1 MLSKIERKIRLKVS
15 RKLSIVAIGL
25 FLVVGTITSYD
36 IIQKHRSSETV
47 KMAQTK
53 QSNLVDRLT
62 SATGSTIH
70 VLNYSDLAIEKMADV
85 YQLSTQEK
93 IQEQLLQLIESQTAT
108 FTQPLIVSNPFLTN
122 TTGLYLAFSTDE
134 AVKISYRIDAQG
146 YPSFEKNLKQNEEYA
161 TSHQYQIIGCIPNV
175 DNLITLTAT
184 TQDGQQQ
191 QMQFHYTPPKLSTTS
206 EMNYQLSKQESD
218 ESLSEGLFAVIGNQA
233 GEKATYLVDNDGY
246 IRAEMPIVNYNSMR
260 LVFNDQQEMFMAVS
274 DSKIVKLNAL
284 GQVKQVIDLANTDYL
299 MHHDYILNDKNQLI
313 ALATSKTAKKQ
324 AGYVEDRIIT
334 IDLSTQEV
342 TEIANFEELL
352 PDLYQKATGIEEH
365 SNNKGYLDPVH
376 INSLQLADNQQLLV
390 SSRETS
396 TILAL
401 KPDEQ
406 GIYQVEYMMG
416 DEAIWQGVGEC
427 GQLLLEKE
435 GSFTSQYGQHSI
447 TYETAEDL
455 SAGQYYLSLFNNN
468 STIMDSRIDISLT
481 EIADKTAGKTSKYMK
496 YLVDEKTNSYK
507 LVESFD
513 VPYSAYVSS
522 VQNYQN
528 HIIVDSGQQATFAE
542 YTNSGKLIQR
552 FTQKTD
558 TKYLYRVYKYD
569 FKNYYFE

>member
-1 MLSKIERKIRLKVS
+1 MS

-47 KMAQTK
+47 KMAQTT

-233 GEKATYLVDNDGY
+233 GEKVTYLVDNDGY

-260 LVFNDQQEMFMAVS
+260 LVFNNQQEMFMAVS

-284 GQVKQVIDLANTDYL
+284 GQVKQVLDLANTDYL
-299 MHHDYILNDKNQLI
+299 LYHDYILNDKNQLV

-324 AGYVEDRIIT
+324 EGYVEDRIIT

-352 PDLYQKATGIEEH
+352 PELYQKATGIEEH

-376 INSLQLADNQQLLV
+376 INSLQLTDNQQLLV

-396 TILAL
+396 TIIDL
-401 KPDEQ
+401 KPDEN
-406 GIYQVEYMMG
+406 GAYQVEYMMG
-416 DEAIWQGVGEC
+416 DGVIWQGVGEC

-455 SAGQYYLSLFNNN
+455 SAGQYYLSFFNNN
-468 STIMDSRIDISLT
+468 STIMDSRTDISLA
-481 EIADKTAGKTSKYMK
+481 EIADETAGKTSKYMK

-542 YTNSGKLIQR
+542 YTSSGKMIQR

>member
-1 MLSKIERKIRLKVS
+1 MKVS
-15 RKLSIVAIGL
+15 RKLSIVAISL
-25 FLVVGTITSYD
+25 FLVVGMITSYD

-85 YQLSTQEK
+85 YQLSIQEK

-146 YPSFEKNLKQNEEYA
+146 YPSFEKDLKQNEEYA

-284 GQVKQVIDLANTDYL
+284 GQVKQVLDLANTDYL
-299 MHHDYILNDKNQLI
+299 IHHDYILNDKNQLI

-376 INSLQLADNQQLLV
+376 INSLQLTDNQQLLV

-468 STIMDSRIDISLT
+468 STIMDSRIDISLA

-558 TKYLYRVYKYD
+558 TKYLYRVYKYN

>member
-1 MLSKIERKIRLKVS
+1 MKVS
-15 RKLSIVAIGL
+15 RKLSIVAISL

-47 KMAQTK
+47 KMAQTT
-53 QSNLVDRLT
+53 QGNLVNRLT

-70 VLNYSDLAIEKMADV
+70 ILNYSDLAIEKMADV

-93 IQEQLLQLIESQTAT
+93 IQEQLLQSIESQTPT

-233 GEKATYLVDNDGY
+233 SEKATYLVDNDGY

-284 GQVKQVIDLANTDYL
+284 GQVKQVLDLANTDYL
-299 MHHDYILNDKNQLI
+299 IHHDYILNDKNQLI
-313 ALATSKTAKKQ
+313 ALATSKTTKKQ

-352 PDLYQKATGIEEH
+352 PDLYQKATEIEEH

-376 INSLQLADNQQLLV
+376 INSLQLTDNQQLLV

-401 KPDEQ
+401 KTDEQ

-468 STIMDSRIDISLT
+468 STIMDSRIDISLA

>member
-1 MLSKIERKIRLKVS
+1 MS
-15 RKLSIVAIGL
+15 RKLSIVAISL
-25 FLVVGTITSYD
+25 FLVVGTITIYD
-36 IIQKHRSSETV
+36 IIQKHRSAETV
-47 KMAQTK
+47 KMAQTT
-53 QSNLVDRLT
+53 QSNLVNRLT

-70 VLNYSDLAIEKMADV
+70 ILNYSDLAIEKMADV

-93 IQEQLLQLIESQTAT
+93 IQEQLLQLIESQTPT

-260 LVFNDQQEMFMAVS
+260 LVFNNQQEMFMAVS

-284 GQVKQVIDLANTDYL
+284 GQVKQVLDLANTDYL
-299 MHHDYILNDKNQLI
+299 LHHDYILNDKNQLI

-376 INSLQLADNQQLLV
+376 INSLQLTDNQQLLV

-396 TILAL
+396 TILVL

-455 SAGQYYLSLFNNN
+455 SAGQYYLSFFNNN
-468 STIMDSRIDISLT
+468 STIMDSRIDISLA

>member
-1 MLSKIERKIRLKVS
+1 MKVS

-47 KMAQTK
+47 KMAQTM
-53 QSNLVDRLT
+53 QNNLVNRLT

-70 VLNYSDLAIEKMADV
+70 ILNYSDLAIEKMADV
-85 YQLSTQEK
+85 YQLSTQER
-93 IQEQLLQLIESQTAT
+93 IQEQLLQLIESQTPT

-184 TQDGQQQ
+184 TQDGQQK

-260 LVFNDQQEMFMAVS
+260 LVFNNQQEMFMAVS

-284 GQVKQVIDLANTDYL
+284 GQVKQVLDLANTDYL
-299 MHHDYILNDKNQLI
+299 IHHDYILNDKNQLI

-376 INSLQLADNQQLLV
+376 SNSLQLTDNQQLLV

-455 SAGQYYLSLFNNN
+455 SAGQYYLSFFNNN
-468 STIMDSRIDISLT
+468 STIMDSRIDISLAK
-481 EIADKTAGKTSKYMK
+481 IADKTAGKTSKYMK

-542 YTNSGKLIQR
+542 YTSSGKMIQR

-569 FKNYYFE
+569 FKNYYFD

>member
-1 MLSKIERKIRLKVS
+1 MSRKI
-15 RKLSIVAIGL
+15 SIVAISL

-47 KMAQTK
+47 KIAQTT
-53 QSNLVDRLT
+53 QNNLVNRLT

-70 VLNYSDLAIEKMADV
+70 ILNYSDLAIEKMADV

-93 IQEQLLQLIESQTAT
+93 IQEQLLQLIESQTPT

-260 LVFNDQQEMFMAVS
+260 LVFNNQQEMFMAVS

-284 GQVKQVIDLANTDYL
+284 GQVKQVLDLANTDYL
-299 MHHDYILNDKNQLI
+299 LHHDYILNDKNQLI

-376 INSLQLADNQQLLV
+376 INSLQLTDNQQLLV

-455 SAGQYYLSLFNNN
+455 SAGQYYLSFFNNN
-468 STIMDSRIDISLT
+468 STIMDSRIDISLAK
-481 EIADKTAGKTSKYMK
+481 IADKTAGKTSKYMK

>member
-1 MLSKIERKIRLKVS
+1 MS

-47 KMAQTK
+47 KMAQTT

-93 IQEQLLQLIESQTAT
+93 IQEQLLQLIESQTPT

-284 GQVKQVIDLANTDYL
+284 GQVKQVLDLANTDYL
-299 MHHDYILNDKNQLI
+299 LHHDYILNDKNQLI

-376 INSLQLADNQQLLV
+376 INSLQLTDNQQLLV

-455 SAGQYYLSLFNNN
+455 SAGQYYLSFFNNN
-468 STIMDSRIDISLT
+468 STIMDSRIDISLA

-522 VQNYQN
+522 IQNYQN

-542 YTNSGKLIQR
+542 YTSSGKMIQR

-558 TKYLYRVYKYD
+558 TKYIYRVYKYD
-569 FKNYYFE
+569 FKNYYFD

>member
-1 MLSKIERKIRLKVS
+1 MS

-47 KMAQTK
+47 KMAQTT

-93 IQEQLLQLIESQTAT
+93 IQEQLLQLIESQTPT

-284 GQVKQVIDLANTDYL
+284 GQVKQVLDLANTDYL
-299 MHHDYILNDKNQLI
+299 LHHDYILNDKNQLI

-376 INSLQLADNQQLLV
+376 INSLQLTDNQQLLV

-455 SAGQYYLSLFNNN
+455 SAGQYYLSFFNNN
-468 STIMDSRIDISLT
+468 STIMDSRIDISLA

-522 VQNYQN
+522 IQNYQN

-542 YTNSGKLIQR
+542 YTSSGKMIQR
-552 FTQKTD
+552 FTQKNG
-558 TKYLYRVYKYD
+558 YKIYISCL
-569 FKNYYFE
+569 

>member
-1 MLSKIERKIRLKVS
+1 MKVS

-47 KMAQTK
+47 KMAQTT

-122 TTGLYLAFSTDE
+122 TTGLYFAFSTDE

-161 TSHQYQIIGCIPNV
+161 RSHQYQIIGCIPNV

-260 LVFNDQQEMFMAVS
+260 LVFNNQQEMFMAVS

-284 GQVKQVIDLANTDYL
+284 GQVKQVLDLANTDYL
-299 MHHDYILNDKNQLI
+299 LHHDYILNDKNQLI
-313 ALATSKTAKKQ
+313 SLATSKTAKKQ

-376 INSLQLADNQQLLV
+376 INSLQLTDNQQLLV

-455 SAGQYYLSLFNNN
+455 SAGQYYLSFFNNN
-468 STIMDSRIDISLT
+468 STIMDSRIDISLAK
-481 EIADKTAGKTSKYMK
+481 IADKTAGKTSKYMK

-542 YTNSGKLIQR
+542 YTSSGKMIQR

>member
-1 MLSKIERKIRLKVS
+1 M
-15 RKLSIVAIGL
+15 
-25 FLVVGTITSYD
+25 ITSYD

-284 GQVKQVIDLANTDYL
+284 GQVKQVLDLANTDYL
-299 MHHDYILNDKNQLI
+299 IHHDYILNDKNQLI

-376 INSLQLADNQQLLV
+376 INSLQLTDNQQLLV

-468 STIMDSRIDISLT
+468 STIMDSRIDISLA

>member
-1 MLSKIERKIRLKVS
+1 M
-15 RKLSIVAIGL
+15 AISL

-47 KMAQTK
+47 KMAQTT
-53 QSNLVDRLT
+53 QNNLVNRLT

-70 VLNYSDLAIEKMADV
+70 ILNYSDMAIEKMADV
-85 YQLSTQEK
+85 YQLSAQER
-93 IQEQLLQLIESQTAT
+93 IQEQLLQLIESQTPT

-161 TSHQYQIIGCIPNV
+161 MSHQYQIIGCIPNV

-284 GQVKQVIDLANTDYL
+284 GQVKQVLDLANTDYL
-299 MHHDYILNDKNQLI
+299 LHHDYILNDKNQLI

-376 INSLQLADNQQLLV
+376 INSLQLTDNQQLLV

-406 GIYQVEYMMG
+406 GIYQLEYMIG
-416 DEAIWQGVGEC
+416 DEAIWRGVGEC

-455 SAGQYYLSLFNNN
+455 SAGQYYLSFFNNN
-468 STIMDSRIDISLT
+468 STIMDSRIDISLA

>member
-1 MLSKIERKIRLKVS
+1 MKVS
-15 RKLSIVAIGL
+15 RKLSIVAISL

-36 IIQKHRSSETV
+36 IIQKHRSAETV
-47 KMAQTK
+47 KMAQTT
-53 QSNLVDRLT
+53 QSNLVNRLT

-70 VLNYSDLAIEKMADV
+70 ILNYSDLAIEKMADV

-93 IQEQLLQLIESQTAT
+93 IQEQLLQLIESQTPT

-284 GQVKQVIDLANTDYL
+284 GQVKQVLDLANTDYL
-299 MHHDYILNDKNQLI
+299 IHHDYILNDKNQLI

-324 AGYVEDRIIT
+324 AGHVEDRIIT

-376 INSLQLADNQQLLV
+376 INSLQLTVNQQLLV

-468 STIMDSRIDISLT
+468 STIMDSRIDISLA

-513 VPYSAYVSS
+513 VPYSAYVST

>member
-1 MLSKIERKIRLKVS
+1 MKVS
-15 RKLSIVAIGL
+15 RKLSIVAISL

-47 KMAQTK
+47 KMAQTT

-93 IQEQLLQLIESQTAT
+93 IQEQLLQLIESQTPT

-260 LVFNDQQEMFMAVS
+260 LVFNNQQEMFMAVS

-284 GQVKQVIDLANTDYL
+284 GQVKQVLDLANTDYL
-299 MHHDYILNDKNQLI
+299 LHHDYILNDKNQLI

-376 INSLQLADNQQLLV
+376 INSLQLTDNQQLLV

-455 SAGQYYLSLFNNN
+455 SAGQYYLSFFNNN
-468 STIMDSRIDISLT
+468 STIMDSRIDISLAK
-481 EIADKTAGKTSKYMK
+481 IADKTVGKTSKYMK

-542 YTNSGKLIQR
+542 YTSSGKMIQR

-569 FKNYYFE
+569 FKNYYFD

>member
-1 MLSKIERKIRLKVS
+1 MKVS

-47 KMAQTK
+47 KMAQTT
-53 QSNLVDRLT
+53 QSNLVNRLT

-70 VLNYSDLAIEKMADV
+70 KLNYSDLAIEKMADV

-93 IQEQLLQLIESQTAT
+93 IQEQLLQLIESQTPT
-108 FTQPLIVSNPFLTN
+108 FTQLLIVSNPFLTN

-246 IRAEMPIVNYNSMR
+246 IRAEIPIDNYNSMR
-260 LVFNDQQEMFMAVS
+260 LVFNNQQEMFMAVS

-284 GQVKQVIDLANTDYL
+284 GQVKQVLDLANTDYL
-299 MHHDYILNDKNQLI
+299 LHHDYILNDKNQLI

-376 INSLQLADNQQLLV
+376 INSLQLIDNQQLLV
-390 SSRETS
+390 SYRETS

-427 GQLLLEKE
+427 SQLLLEKE

-455 SAGQYYLSLFNNN
+455 SAGQYYLSFFNNN
-468 STIMDSRIDISLT
+468 STIMDSRIDISLA

-542 YTNSGKLIQR
+542 YTTSGKLIQR

>member
-1 MLSKIERKIRLKVS
+1 MS
-15 RKLSIVAIGL
+15 RKLSIVAISL
-25 FLVVGTITSYD
+25 FLVVGMITSYD

-85 YQLSTQEK
+85 YQLSIQEK

-146 YPSFEKNLKQNEEYA
+146 YPSFEKDLKQNEEYA

-284 GQVKQVIDLANTDYL
+284 GQVKQVLDLANTDYL
-299 MHHDYILNDKNQLI
+299 IHHDYILNDKNQLI

-468 STIMDSRIDISLT
+468 STIMDSRIDISLA

-558 TKYLYRVYKYD
+558 TKYLYRVYKYN

>member
-1 MLSKIERKIRLKVS
+1 MS
-15 RKLSIVAIGL
+15 RKLSIVAISL

-47 KMAQTK
+47 KIAQTT
-53 QSNLVDRLT
+53 QNNLVNRLT

-70 VLNYSDLAIEKMADV
+70 ILNYSDLAIEKMADV

-134 AVKISYRIDAQG
+134 AEKISYRIDAQG

-260 LVFNDQQEMFMAVS
+260 LVFNNQQEMFMAVS

-284 GQVKQVIDLANTDYL
+284 GQVKQVLDLANTDYL
-299 MHHDYILNDKNQLI
+299 LHHDYILNDKNQLI

-376 INSLQLADNQQLLV
+376 INSLQLTDNQQLLV

-396 TILAL
+396 TILVL

-416 DEAIWQGVGEC
+416 DEAIWQGVGEF

-455 SAGQYYLSLFNNN
+455 SAGQYYLSFFNNN
-468 STIMDSRIDISLT
+468 STIMDSRIDISLAK
-481 EIADKTAGKTSKYMK
+481 IADKTAGKTSKYMK

>member
-1 MLSKIERKIRLKVS
+1 MKVS

-47 KMAQTK
+47 KMAQTT

-233 GEKATYLVDNDGY
+233 GEKVTYLVDNDGY

-260 LVFNDQQEMFMAVS
+260 LVFNNQQEMFMAVS

-284 GQVKQVIDLANTDYL
+284 GQVKQVLDLANTDYL
-299 MHHDYILNDKNQLI
+299 LHHDYILNDKNQLI

-376 INSLQLADNQQLLV
+376 INSLQLTDNQQLLV

-396 TILAL
+396 TILVL

-455 SAGQYYLSLFNNN
+455 SAGQYYLSFFNNN
-468 STIMDSRIDISLT
+468 STIMDSRIDISLAK
-481 EIADKTAGKTSKYMK
+481 IADKTAGKTSKYMK

-552 FTQKTD
+552 FT
-558 TKYLYRVYKYD
+558 
-569 FKNYYFE
+569 

>member
-1 MLSKIERKIRLKVS
+1 MS
-15 RKLSIVAIGL
+15 RKLSIVAISL

-47 KMAQTK
+47 KMAQTT

-175 DNLITLTAT
+175 DNLVTLTAT

-260 LVFNDQQEMFMAVS
+260 LVFNNQQEMFMAVS

-284 GQVKQVIDLANTDYL
+284 GQVKQVLDLANTDYL
-299 MHHDYILNDKNQLI
+299 LHHDYILNDKNQLI
-313 ALATSKTAKKQ
+313 ALATSKTTKKQ

-342 TEIANFEELL
+342 TEIVNFEELL

-376 INSLQLADNQQLLV
+376 INSLQLTDNQQLLV

-396 TILAL
+396 TILVL

-455 SAGQYYLSLFNNN
+455 SAGQYYLSFFNNN
-468 STIMDSRIDISLT
+468 STIMDSRIDISLAK
-481 EIADKTAGKTSKYMK
+481 IADKTAGKTSKYMK

>member
-1 MLSKIERKIRLKVS
+1 MS

-47 KMAQTK
+47 KMAQTT
-53 QSNLVDRLT
+53 QSNLVNRLT

-70 VLNYSDLAIEKMADV
+70 KLNYSDLAIEKMADV
-85 YQLSTQEK
+85 YQLSTQGK
-93 IQEQLLQLIESQTAT
+93 IQEQLLQLIESQTPT

-184 TQDGQQQ
+184 TQDGQRQ

-246 IRAEMPIVNYNSMR
+246 IRAEIPIDNYNSMR

-274 DSKIVKLNAL
+274 DSKIVKINAL
-284 GQVKQVIDLANTDYL
+284 GQVKQVLDLANTDYL
-299 MHHDYILNDKNQLI
+299 LHHDYILNDKNQLI

-376 INSLQLADNQQLLV
+376 INSLQLTDNQQLLV

-468 STIMDSRIDISLT
+468 STIMDSRIDISLA

-496 YLVDEKTNSYK
+496 YLVDEKTHSYK

>member
-1 MLSKIERKIRLKVS
+1 MS
-15 RKLSIVAIGL
+15 RKLSIVAISL

-47 KMAQTK
+47 KMAQTT
-53 QSNLVDRLT
+53 QSNLVNRLT

-70 VLNYSDLAIEKMADV
+70 ILNYSDLAIEKMADV

-93 IQEQLLQLIESQTAT
+93 IQEQLLQLIESQTPT

-122 TTGLYLAFSTDE
+122 TTGLYLAFSTEE

-218 ESLSEGLFAVIGNQA
+218 ESLSEGLFAVIGNQV

-260 LVFNDQQEMFMAVS
+260 LVFNGQQEMFMAVS

-284 GQVKQVIDLANTDYL
+284 GQVKQVLDLANTDYL
-299 MHHDYILNDKNQLI
+299 IHHDYILNDKNQLI

-324 AGYVEDRIIT
+324 VGYVEDRIIT

-376 INSLQLADNQQLLV
+376 INSLQLTDNQQLLV

-468 STIMDSRIDISLT
+468 STIMDSRIDISLA
-481 EIADKTAGKTSKYMK
+481 EIADKTAGKNSKYMK

>member
-1 MLSKIERKIRLKVS
+1 M
-15 RKLSIVAIGL
+15 
-25 FLVVGTITSYD
+25 ITSYD

-47 KMAQTK
+47 KMAQTT
-53 QSNLVDRLT
+53 QNNLVNRLT

-70 VLNYSDLAIEKMADV
+70 ILNYSDLAIEKMADV
-85 YQLSTQEK
+85 YQLSTQER
-93 IQEQLLQLIESQTAT
+93 IQEQLLQLIESQTPT

-184 TQDGQQQ
+184 TQDGQQK

-260 LVFNDQQEMFMAVS
+260 LVFNNQQEMFMAVS

-284 GQVKQVIDLANTDYL
+284 GQVKQVLDLANTDYL
-299 MHHDYILNDKNQLI
+299 IHHDYILNDKNQLI

-376 INSLQLADNQQLLV
+376 INSLQLTDNQQLLV

-455 SAGQYYLSLFNNN
+455 SAGQYYLSFFNNN
-468 STIMDSRIDISLT
+468 STIMDSRIDISLAK
-481 EIADKTAGKTSKYMK
+481 IADKTAGKTSKYMK

-542 YTNSGKLIQR
+542 YTSSGKMIQR

-569 FKNYYFE
+569 FKNYYFD

>member
-1 MLSKIERKIRLKVS
+1 MS

-47 KMAQTK
+47 KMAQTT

-134 AVKISYRIDAQG
+134 AVKISYRINAQG

-233 GEKATYLVDNDGY
+233 GEKVTYLVDNDGY

-260 LVFNDQQEMFMAVS
+260 LVFNNQQEMFMAVS

-284 GQVKQVIDLANTDYL
+284 GQVKQVLDLANTDYL
-299 MHHDYILNDKNQLI
+299 LHHDYILNDKNQLI

-376 INSLQLADNQQLLV
+376 INSLQLTDNQQLLV

-396 TILAL
+396 TILVL

-455 SAGQYYLSLFNNN
+455 SAGQYYLSFFNNN
-468 STIMDSRIDISLT
+468 STIMDSRIDISLAK
-481 EIADKTAGKTSKYMK
+481 IADKTAGKTSKYMK

>member
-1 MLSKIERKIRLKVS
+1 MKVS
-15 RKLSIVAIGL
+15 RKLSIVAISL

-47 KMAQTK
+47 KMAQTT
-53 QSNLVDRLT
+53 QNNLVNRLT

-93 IQEQLLQLIESQTAT
+93 IQEQLLQLIESQTPT

-184 TQDGQQQ
+184 TQGGQQQ

-274 DSKIVKLNAL
+274 DSKIVKINAL
-284 GQVKQVIDLANTDYL
+284 GQVKQVLDLANTDYL
-299 MHHDYILNDKNQLI
+299 LHHDYILNDKNQLI

-376 INSLQLADNQQLLV
+376 INSLQLTDNQQLLV

-455 SAGQYYLSLFNNN
+455 SAGQYYLSFFNNN
-468 STIMDSRIDISLT
+468 STIMDSRIDISLAK
-481 EIADKTAGKTSKYMK
+481 IADKTAGKTSKYMK

-542 YTNSGKLIQR
+542 YTSSGKMIQR

-569 FKNYYFE
+569 FKNYYFD

>member
-1 MLSKIERKIRLKVS
+1 MKVS

-47 KMAQTK
+47 KMAQTM
-53 QSNLVDRLT
+53 QNNLVNRLT

-70 VLNYSDLAIEKMADV
+70 ILNYSDLAIEKMADV

-233 GEKATYLVDNDGY
+233 GEKVTYLVDNDGY

-260 LVFNDQQEMFMAVS
+260 LVFNNQQEMFMAVS

-284 GQVKQVIDLANTDYL
+284 GQVKQVLDLANTDYL
-299 MHHDYILNDKNQLI
+299 LHHDYILNDKNQLI

-376 INSLQLADNQQLLV
+376 INSLQLTDNQQLLV

-396 TILAL
+396 TILVL

-455 SAGQYYLSLFNNN
+455 SAGQYYLSFFNNN
-468 STIMDSRIDISLT
+468 STIMDSRIDISLAK
-481 EIADKTAGKTSKYMK
+481 IADKTAGKTSKYMK

>member
-1 MLSKIERKIRLKVS
+1 MS
-15 RKLSIVAIGL
+15 RKLSIVAISL

-47 KMAQTK
+47 KMAQTT
-53 QSNLVDRLT
+53 QNNLVNRLT

-70 VLNYSDLAIEKMADV
+70 ILNYSDMAIEKMADV
-85 YQLSTQEK
+85 YQLSAQER
-93 IQEQLLQLIESQTAT
+93 IQEQLLQLIESQTPT

-161 TSHQYQIIGCIPNV
+161 MSHQYQIIGCIPNV

-284 GQVKQVIDLANTDYL
+284 GQVKQVLDLANTDYL
-299 MHHDYILNDKNQLI
+299 LHHDYILNDKNQLI

-376 INSLQLADNQQLLV
+376 INSFQLTDNQQLLV

-406 GIYQVEYMMG
+406 GIYQLEYMIG
-416 DEAIWQGVGEC
+416 DEAIWRGVGEC

-455 SAGQYYLSLFNNN
+455 SAGQYYLSFFNNN
-468 STIMDSRIDISLT
+468 STIMDSRIDISLA

>member
-1 MLSKIERKIRLKVS
+1 M
-15 RKLSIVAIGL
+15 
-25 FLVVGTITSYD
+25 ITSHD

-47 KMAQTK
+47 KMAQTT
-53 QSNLVDRLT
+53 QGNLVNRLT

-70 VLNYSDLAIEKMADV
+70 ILNYSDLAIEKMADV

-93 IQEQLLQLIESQTAT
+93 IQEQLLQLIESQTPT

-122 TTGLYLAFSTDE
+122 TTGLYLAFSTEE

-284 GQVKQVIDLANTDYL
+284 GQVKQVLDLANTDYL
-299 MHHDYILNDKNQLI
+299 IHHDYILNDKNQLI

-406 GIYQVEYMMG
+406 GIYQLEYMMG

-427 GQLLLEKE
+427 AQLLLEKE

-455 SAGQYYLSLFNNN
+455 SAGQYYLSFFNNN
-468 STIMDSRIDISLT
+468 STIMDSRIDISLAK
-481 EIADKTAGKTSKYMK
+481 IADKTAGKTSKYIK

-542 YTNSGKLIQR
+542 YTSSGKMLQR

-569 FKNYYFE
+569 FKNYYFD

>member
-1 MLSKIERKIRLKVS
+1 MKVS

-47 KMAQTK
+47 KMAQTT

-233 GEKATYLVDNDGY
+233 GEKVTYLVDNDGY

-260 LVFNDQQEMFMAVS
+260 LVFNNQQEMFMAVS

-284 GQVKQVIDLANTDYL
+284 GQVKQVLDLANTDYL
-299 MHHDYILNDKNQLI
+299 LHHDYILNDKNQLI

-376 INSLQLADNQQLLV
+376 INSLQLTDNQQLLV

-396 TILAL
+396 TILVL

-455 SAGQYYLSLFNNN
+455 SAGQYYLSFFNNN
-468 STIMDSRIDISLT
+468 STIMDSRIDISLAK
-481 EIADKTAGKTSKYMK
+481 IADKTAGKTSKYMK

-522 VQNYQN
+522 IQNYQN

-542 YTNSGKLIQR
+542 YTSSGKMIQR

-558 TKYLYRVYKYD
+558 TKYIYRVYKYD
-569 FKNYYFE
+569 FKNYYFD

>member
-1 MLSKIERKIRLKVS
+1 MS
-15 RKLSIVAIGL
+15 RKLSIVAISL

-36 IIQKHRSSETV
+36 IIQKHRSSV
-47 KMAQTK
+47 AQTT
-53 QSNLVDRLT
+53 QGNLVNRLT

-70 VLNYSDLAIEKMADV
+70 ILNYSDLAIEKMADV

-93 IQEQLLQLIESQTAT
+93 IQEQLLQLIESQTPT

-122 TTGLYLAFSTDE
+122 TTGLYLAFSTEE

-161 TSHQYQIIGCIPNV
+161 TSHQYQVIGCIPNV

-284 GQVKQVIDLANTDYL
+284 GQVKQVLDLANTDYL
-299 MHHDYILNDKNQLI
+299 IHHDYILNDKNQLI

-334 IDLSTQEV
+334 IDLYTQEV

-376 INSLQLADNQQLLV
+376 INSLQLTDNQQLLV

-468 STIMDSRIDISLT
+468 STIMDSRIDISLA

>member
-1 MLSKIERKIRLKVS
+1 M
-15 RKLSIVAIGL
+15 
-25 FLVVGTITSYD
+25 ITSYD

-47 KMAQTK
+47 KMAQTT
-53 QSNLVDRLT
+53 QNNLVNRLT

-70 VLNYSDLAIEKMADV
+70 ILNYSDLAIEKMADV
-85 YQLSTQEK
+85 YQLSTQER
-93 IQEQLLQLIESQTAT
+93 IQEQLLQLIESQTPT

-134 AVKISYRIDAQG
+134 AVKISYRIDTQG

-184 TQDGQQQ
+184 TQDGQQK

-260 LVFNDQQEMFMAVS
+260 LVFNNQQEMFMAVS

-284 GQVKQVIDLANTDYL
+284 GQVKQVLDLANTDYL
-299 MHHDYILNDKNQLI
+299 IHHDYILNDKNQLI

-376 INSLQLADNQQLLV
+376 INSLQLTDNQQLLV

-455 SAGQYYLSLFNNN
+455 SAGQYYLSFFNNN
-468 STIMDSRIDISLT
+468 STIMDSRTDISLA
-481 EIADKTAGKTSKYMK
+481 EIADETAGKTSKYMK
-496 YLVDEKTNSYK
+496 YLVDEKTHSYK

-542 YTNSGKLIQR
+542 YTNAGKLIQR

-569 FKNYYFE
+569 FKNYYFD

>member
-1 MLSKIERKIRLKVS
+1 MKVS

-36 IIQKHRSSETV
+36 IIQKHRSLETV
-47 KMAQTK
+47 KMAQTT

-260 LVFNDQQEMFMAVS
+260 LVFNNQQEMFMAVS

-284 GQVKQVIDLANTDYL
+284 GQVKQVLDLANTDYL
-299 MHHDYILNDKNQLI
+299 LHHDYILNDKNQLI

-427 GQLLLEKE
+427 AQLLLEKE

-455 SAGQYYLSLFNNN
+455 SAGQYYLSFFNNN
-468 STIMDSRIDISLT
+468 STIMDSRIDISLAK
-481 EIADKTAGKTSKYMK
+481 IADKTAGKTSKYMK

-542 YTNSGKLIQR
+542 YMNSGKLIQR

>member
-1 MLSKIERKIRLKVS
+1 M
-15 RKLSIVAIGL
+15 AISL

-47 KMAQTK
+47 KIAQTT
-53 QSNLVDRLT
+53 QNNLVNRLT

-70 VLNYSDLAIEKMADV
+70 ILNYSDLAIEKMADV

-260 LVFNDQQEMFMAVS
+260 LVFNNQQEMFMAVS

-284 GQVKQVIDLANTDYL
+284 GQVKQVLDLANTDYL
-299 MHHDYILNDKNQLI
+299 LHHDYILNDKNQLI

-376 INSLQLADNQQLLV
+376 INSLQLTDNQQLLV

-396 TILAL
+396 TILVL

-455 SAGQYYLSLFNNN
+455 SAGQYYLSFFNNN
-468 STIMDSRIDISLT
+468 STIMDSRIDISLAK
-481 EIADKTAGKTSKYMK
+481 IADKTAGKTSKYMK

>member
-1 MLSKIERKIRLKVS
+1 MS

-284 GQVKQVIDLANTDYL
+284 GQVKQVLDLANTDYL
-299 MHHDYILNDKNQLI
+299 IHHDYILNDKNQLI

>member
-1 MLSKIERKIRLKVS
+1 MS
-15 RKLSIVAIGL
+15 RKLSIVAISL

-36 IIQKHRSSETV
+36 IIQKHRLSETV
-47 KMAQTK
+47 KMAQTT
-53 QSNLVDRLT
+53 QSNLVNRLT

-70 VLNYSDLAIEKMADV
+70 ILNYSDLAIEKMADV

-93 IQEQLLQLIESQTAT
+93 IQEQLLQLIESQTPT

-284 GQVKQVIDLANTDYL
+284 GQVKQVLDLANTDYL
-299 MHHDYILNDKNQLI
+299 IHHDYILNDKNQLI

-468 STIMDSRIDISLT
+468 STIMDSRIDISLA

-542 YTNSGKLIQR
+542 YTSSGKMIQR

-569 FKNYYFE
+569 FKNYYFD

>member
-1 MLSKIERKIRLKVS
+1 MKVS
-15 RKLSIVAIGL
+15 RKLSIVAISL

-47 KMAQTK
+47 KIAQTT
-53 QSNLVDRLT
+53 QNNLVNRLT

-70 VLNYSDLAIEKMADV
+70 ILNYSDLAIEKMADV

-260 LVFNDQQEMFMAVS
+260 LVFNNQQEMFMAVS

-284 GQVKQVIDLANTDYL
+284 GQVKQVLDLANTDYL
-299 MHHDYILNDKNQLI
+299 LHHDYILNDKNQLI

-376 INSLQLADNQQLLV
+376 INSLQLTDNQQLLV

-396 TILAL
+396 TILVL

-455 SAGQYYLSLFNNN
+455 SAGQYYLSFFNNN
-468 STIMDSRIDISLT
+468 STIMDSRIDISLAK
-481 EIADKTAGKTSKYMK
+481 IADKTAGKTSKYMK

>member
-1 MLSKIERKIRLKVS
+1 MKVS
-15 RKLSIVAIGL
+15 RKLSIVAISL

-47 KMAQTK
+47 KIAQTT
-53 QSNLVDRLT
+53 QNNLVNRLT

-70 VLNYSDLAIEKMADV
+70 ILNYSDLAIEKMADV

-93 IQEQLLQLIESQTAT
+93 IQEQLLQLIESQTPT

-260 LVFNDQQEMFMAVS
+260 LVFNNQQEMFMAVS

-284 GQVKQVIDLANTDYL
+284 GQVKQVLDLANTDYL
-299 MHHDYILNDKNQLI
+299 IHHDYILNDKNQLI

-324 AGYVEDRIIT
+324 AGHVEDRIIT

-376 INSLQLADNQQLLV
+376 INSLQLTVNQQLLV

-455 SAGQYYLSLFNNN
+455 SAGQYYLSFFNNN
-468 STIMDSRIDISLT
+468 STIMDSRIDISLAK
-481 EIADKTAGKTSKYMK
+481 IADKTAGKTSKYMK

>member
-1 MLSKIERKIRLKVS
+1 M
-15 RKLSIVAIGL
+15 
-25 FLVVGTITSYD
+25 ITSHD

-47 KMAQTK
+47 KMAQTT
-53 QSNLVDRLT
+53 QGNLVNRLT

-70 VLNYSDLAIEKMADV
+70 ILNYSDLAIEKMADV

-93 IQEQLLQLIESQTAT
+93 IQEQLLQLIESQTPT

-122 TTGLYLAFSTDE
+122 TTGLYLAFSTEE

-284 GQVKQVIDLANTDYL
+284 GQVKQVLDLANTDYL
-299 MHHDYILNDKNQLI
+299 IHHDYILNDKNQLI

-468 STIMDSRIDISLT
+468 STIMDSRIDISLA

-513 VPYSAYVSS
+513 VPYSAHVSS

-542 YTNSGKLIQR
+542 YTSSGKMIQR
-552 FTQKTD
+552 FTQKID

-569 FKNYYFE
+569 FKNYYFD